1 MPTTVDR
8 HPRRTI
14 FFVPVPEWGRV
25 QILLPMLMQCR
36 ATGCPA
42 AAHGY
47 STYCQNHKQNLRR
60 HGAPTQNG
68 VTVHEL
74 RPYVN
79 LVEIRKAKNP
89 TSEAWTILSARW
101 DVVQDQARATLRRF
115 SEGLAGSRVD
125 RLAAHHLVMVGQSVK
140 PWVVVK
146 TSLALFI
153 MQEQRPTRFATDT
166 AFDFQLVR
174 RVRGLTESNAGA
186 YWDHKEQRS
195 KRVYR
200 DIPPRVIQ
208 AMAHPLKAAFGA
220 AGLMLA
226 AKEREDIAK
235 ANDERR
241 RLAAALEGLE

>member
-1 MPTTVDR
+1 MA
-8 HPRRTI
+8 
-14 FFVPVPEWGRV
+14 FVPAGPWGRV
-25 QILLPMLMQCR
+25 LILQFMSKHCR
-36 ATGCPA
+36 APGCQV

-60 HGAPTQNG
+60 HGSPTQEG

-74 RPYVN
+74 RPYVA
-79 LVEIRKAKNP
+79 LVDARRAKNP
-89 TSEAWTILSARW
+89 NSEAWTILQARW
-101 DVVQDQARATLRRF
+101 DVVQDHAKATLQRF
-115 SEGLAGSRVD
+115 AEGRAGNRAD
-125 RLAAHHLVMVGQSVK
+125 RLAAHHLATVGQSVE

-146 TSLALFI
+146 TALALFI
-153 MQEQRPTRFATDT
+153 MQEQHPTRFTSDA

-174 RVRGLTESNAGA
+174 RVRGLTEVNAGA
-186 YWDHKEQRS
+186 YWDNKEQRS

-200 DIPPRVIQ
+200 DVPPRVIQ

-235 ANDERR
+235 ANEERR
-241 RLAAALEGLE
+241 RLAAALEGLQ

>member
-1 MPTTVDR
+1 
-8 HPRRTI
+8 
-14 FFVPVPEWGRV
+14 
-25 QILLPMLMQCR
+25 MLMPCR

-47 STYCQNHKQNLRR
+47 STFCQNHKQNQRR
-60 HGAPTQNG
+60 HGSPTQEG

-79 LVEIRKAKNP
+79 LVETRKTKNP
-89 TSEAWTILSARW
+89 TSEAWAILSARW
-101 DVVQDQARATLRRF
+101 DVVQDHARATLQSF
-115 SEGLAGSRVD
+115 SEGRAGNRAD
-125 RLAAHHLVMVGQSVK
+125 RLAAHHLARVGQSVEA
-140 PWVVVK
+140 WVVVK
-146 TSLALFI
+146 TALGMFV
-153 MQEQRPTRFATDT
+153 MQEQRPTRFVTDA

-200 DIPPRVIQ
+200 DIPPRVIH

-235 ANDERR
+235 VNEERR